1 MFEKNRIIVIAD
13 TRRTE
18 EKLILIDERQKKEG
32 KKVYAQAN
40 VKINMISGT
49 IIYIP
54 DDYTC

>member
-1 MFEKNRIIVIAD
+1 MFEKNRIIAIAD

>member
-1 MFEKNRIIVIAD
+1 MRGK
-13 TRRTE
+13 
-18 EKLILIDERQKKEG
+18 KKEG